1 MKKSLVVILGLA
13 FLAVPLG
20 QVAFSQEEAAKPAVP
35 AAAPAAAAPAE
46 EETDYSFGTVKSVS
60 GDQMV
65 VSEYD
70 YESDKDVDV
79 TYAADPAVKLEN
91 VDAVANI
98 KAGDSVEIDFVTK
111 DGKKVAKTISV
122 EKPTEEE
129 AGAKGNTEE

>member
-13 FLAVPLG
+13 LGMVPILPL
-20 QVAFSQEEAAKPAVP
+20 AFSQEGVEPPAAP
-35 AAAPAAAAPAE
+35 AAPAAAVGE
-46 EETDYSFGTVKSVS
+46 EETDYSFGTVKSVT
-60 GDQMV
+60 GDQLV

-79 TYAADPAVKLEN
+79 AYTTDPAVKLEN

-111 DGKKVAKTISV
+111 DNKKIAKTVSV

-129 AGAKGNTEE
+129 AAATPEE